1 MTAARKIAANTIY
14 RAVADLGSKVAT
26 VALFVVMARKLGEA
40 HFGVFTFALSFVT
53 LVTVLADFG
62 QSTVLTREVARK
74 HGEVNRY
81 FANNIV
87 LQVSLGL
94 PALAVAIAVVVAGGR
109 DRETKLVVVLLGFAV
124 IAELL
129 RGTCVAVFEAYQRLV
144 FVPIVLIAQ
153 RLVTSLAGIAAL
165 LVGAGVVAVAAL
177 YLAGALLAFALA
189 LGLMFR
195 FVVRP
200 RLRVTPAL
208 WKPIMRAAIPVGLAG
223 VFGTVLFRVDT
234 AMLAAFKSKQIV
246 GDYGAAYRL
255 FESTLFIGWA
265 VGAAIYPVYSQ
276 LTRHSTPSLGAVLE
290 RSLKLVFVLALP
302 IGLVAAVLAGPA
314 IHVFYGSD
322 YDPAIR
328 AFRLLAPAIALYP
341 AAYLAGL
348 LLVARHRQRLMT
360 AIMGVVAIENIAG
373 NFLLIPWLSLDG
385 AALGTSISQVLVT
398 VPLLIA
404 ARREVERVHWWRM
417 LGGAAVATGAAAV
430 AMVLLHASPVVSLLA
445 GAAVYLATLVAFER
459 TLFPEEARAVLELAR
474 RPAAIQEPP
483 PAPGNVL

>member
-1 MTAARKIAANTIY
+1 MTAARKIAANTMY

-62 QSTVLTREVARK
+62 QNTVLTREVARE
-74 HGEVNRY
+74 HSEVNRY
-81 FANNIV
+81 FANNVV
-87 LQVSLGL
+87 LQIALAL
-94 PALAVAIAVVVAGGR
+94 PAVAVAFAVVAAGGR
-109 DRETKLVVVLLGFAV
+109 DRETQLVVLLLGRAM
-124 IAELL
+124 IAESL
-129 RGTCVAVFEAYQRLV
+129 RGTCIAVFEANQRLI
-144 FVPIVLIAQ
+144 FVPIVLISQ
-153 RLVTSLAGIAAL
+153 HLVTSVAGIVAL
-165 LVGAGVVAVAAL
+165 FSGAGVVTVAAI
-177 YLAGALLAFALA
+177 YLAAALLAFAFA

-195 FVVRP
+195 YVVRP

-208 WKPIMRAAIPVGLAG
+208 WKPLMRAAIPVGLAG

-234 AMLAAFKSKQIV
+234 AMLAAFKSKEIV

-276 LTRHSTPSLGAVLE
+276 LTAHTTPSLGAVLE
-290 RSLKLVFVLALP
+290 RTLKLVFVLALP
-302 IGLVAAVLAGPA
+302 VGLVAVVLARPA
-314 IHVFYGSD
+314 IHLFYGSD

-328 AFRLLAPAIALYP
+328 AFQLLAPAIALYP
-341 AAYLAGL
+341 VAYLAGL

-360 AIMGVVAIENIAG
+360 AIMGVVAIENIAA
-373 NFLLIPWLSLDG
+373 NFLLIPRLSLDG

-398 VPLLIA
+398 MPLLVA
-404 ARREVERVHWWRM
+404 ERREVEHLHWWRM

-430 AMVLLHASPVVSLLA
+430 AMTLLRGSPVVALLA
-445 GAAVYLATLVAFER
+445 GAAVYLATLFGFER
-459 TLFPEEARAVLELAR
+459 TLFPDEARALLELAR